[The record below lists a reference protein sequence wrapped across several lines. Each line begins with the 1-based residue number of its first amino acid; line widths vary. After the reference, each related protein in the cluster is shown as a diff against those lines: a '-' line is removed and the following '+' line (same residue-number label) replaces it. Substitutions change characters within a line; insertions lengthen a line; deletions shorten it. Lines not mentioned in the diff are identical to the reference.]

1 MKRFA
6 VIGLGRFGKK
16 LAIALAMS
24 GAEVIAI
31 DKNRE
36 AIEILADQVSHAV
49 RLDSTDEEALKAQG
63 VDKVDVAIIGIGQ
76 GTGRGFESAI
86 LTVVNLRQM
95 GVNRIYARAEDLIAG
110 EVFSKVGA
118 TEVIYPEIESA
129 ERWAYK
135 LIAPQIGE
143 KIDFAE
149 GYSLARIKAPASF
162 DGRTVMDLQLRQK
175 YSVNLGHDQTGRAQ
189 QAKKGG
195 EGQDHQCPHA
205 QHDNLRGRYPDGCRL
220 RPRPREAA
228 AGMNHGMATRE
239 KSRGLVGYCGENE
252 LHNLI
257 LKVTA
262 LVQICRRVI
271 RRLYWRIRIHRV
283 QRKIEAENKPNRTTS
298 SLSDR

>member
-1 MKRFA
+1 MRRFA
-6 VIGLGRFGKK
+6 VIGLGRFGQK

-31 DKNRE
+31 DKNRDE
-36 AIEILADQVSHAV
+36 IELITDQVSHAV
-49 RLDSTDEEALKAQG
+49 RLDSTDEEALKSQG

-76 GTGRGFESAI
+76 GAGGFESAI

-95 GVNRIYARAEDLIAG
+95 GIKQIYARAEDLIAG

-162 DGRTVMDLQLRQK
+162 NGRTVMDLQLRQK
-175 YSVNLGHDQTGRAQ
+175 HNVNLVLIKR
-189 QAKKGG
+189 
-195 EGQDHQCPHA
+195 
-205 QHDNLRGRYPDGCRL
+205 
-220 RPRPREAA
+220 
-228 AGMNHGMATRE
+228 
-239 KSRGLVGYCGENE
+239 GENSKQTKAE
-252 LHNLI
+252 KGKIINVPMPSTVVYQGDI
-257 LKVTA
+257 LMVA
-262 LVQICRRVI
+262 GSDADLA
-271 RRLYWRIRIHRV
+271 RLP
-283 QRKIEAENKPNRTTS
+283 QE
-298 SLSDR
+298 

>member
-6 VIGLGRFGKK
+6 VIGLGRFGQK

-36 AIEILADQVSHAV
+36 EIELIKDQVSHAV

-76 GTGRGFESAI
+76 GGGGFEAAI

-95 GVNRIYARAEDLIAG
+95 GVKQIYARAEGPIAG

-129 ERWAYK
+129 QRWAFK

-143 KIDFAE
+143 KIDFAA
-149 GYSLARIKAPASF
+149 GYSLARVKAPASF
-162 DGRTVMDLQLRQK
+162 DGKTVMDLQLRQK
-175 YSVNLGHDQTGRAQ
+175 YSVNLVLIKRGEYATKEKDQKGKIINVPMPSTVIYQDDILMIAGSDADL
-189 QAKKGG
+189 AKLPQ
-195 EGQDHQCPHA
+195 E
-205 QHDNLRGRYPDGCRL
+205 
-220 RPRPREAA
+220 
-228 AGMNHGMATRE
+228 
-239 KSRGLVGYCGENE
+239 
-252 LHNLI
+252 
-257 LKVTA
+257 
-262 LVQICRRVI
+262 
-271 RRLYWRIRIHRV
+271 
-283 QRKIEAENKPNRTTS
+283 
-298 SLSDR
+298 

>member
-1 MKRFA
+1 MRRFA
-6 VIGLGRFGKK
+6 VIGLGRFGQK

-36 AIEILADQVSHAV
+36 VIEMIMDQVSHAV

-76 GTGRGFESAI
+76 STGGFEAAI

-95 GVNRIYARAEDLIAG
+95 GIKHIYARAEDLISG

-129 ERWAYK
+129 QRWAYK

-149 GYSLARIKAPASF
+149 GYSLARIQAPPSF
-162 DGRTVMDLQLRQK
+162 NGRTVMDLQLRQK
-175 YSVNLGHDQTGRAQ
+175 HNVNLVLIKRGQAAQ
-189 QAKKGG
+189 EIKGEKGKIINVPMPSTVIYQDDILMVAGSDADLAKLPQ
-195 EGQDHQCPHA
+195 E
-205 QHDNLRGRYPDGCRL
+205 
-220 RPRPREAA
+220 
-228 AGMNHGMATRE
+228 
-239 KSRGLVGYCGENE
+239 
-252 LHNLI
+252 
-257 LKVTA
+257 
-262 LVQICRRVI
+262 
-271 RRLYWRIRIHRV
+271 
-283 QRKIEAENKPNRTTS
+283 
-298 SLSDR
+298 

>member
-6 VIGLGRFGKK
+6 VIGMGRFGRK

-36 AIEILADQVSHAV
+36 EIELIRDQVSHAV

-63 VDKVDVAIIGIGQ
+63 VNKVDVAIVGIGQ

-95 GVNRIYARAEDLIAG
+95 GVKQIYARAEDLIAG

-129 ERWAYK
+129 QRWAYK

-143 KIDFAE
+143 KIDFAP

-175 YSVNLGHDQTGRAQ
+175 YNVNLVVIKR
-189 QAKKGG
+189 G
-195 EGQDHQCPHA
+195 E
-205 QHDNLRGRYPDGCRL
+205 RGRTKRQKEGEIINVPMPNTIIYKDDIL
-220 RPRPREAA
+220 MV
-228 AGMNHGMATRE
+228 AGSDAD
-239 KSRGLVGYCGENE
+239 LVKLPQE
-252 LHNLI
+252 
-257 LKVTA
+257 
-262 LVQICRRVI
+262 
-271 RRLYWRIRIHRV
+271 
-283 QRKIEAENKPNRTTS
+283 
-298 SLSDR
+298 